1 MSCEMKWEDLLSL
14 SVGEKL
20 QPGNDKGNIIY
31 ICLTEV
37 F

>member
-20 QPGNDKGNIIY
+20 QLGNDKGNIIY
-31 ICLTEV
+31 ICLIEV